1 MESGDED
8 IFAISDEEMLSPA
21 RVAPVNPVEEHLQ
34 KELADVE
41 SRIDLATRE
50 IAETRETTAR
60 VLNALE
66 WRALYG
72 EDASSDSDSEL
83 YTVEGA
89 PVVKKPKNHR
99 TSIKQNLEIISQWQ
113 CVLSDKWIIGIK
125 LNNISYCT
133 LLNPR
138 YYPYVLSTRDEQI
151 SGVSTFWKEKHDFYS
166 EKIDSIQPG
175 IVVATMVLDLGCYPM
190 FDKEPVVECWGII
203 SYEIDETQFQ
213 IPVPPIQLSI
223 TETINSSCI
232 KFLDKNKYDAIL
244 AVKSTSAI
252 ERVIN
257 IKFVDGRFDQDTQ
270 DDQSDTVAKFFSF
283 LTAKTFTK
291 ICDHIFLMKEHGFL
305 MYCLLEVQSIN
316 YEKANI
322 RIFARS
328 VNQLNII
335 LRLLRDEF
343 PKVCVENKTD
353 DSLEDEIDVET
364 DIDCVEAAMAL
375 IRELELIR
383 DKKSIHEIQEAKVIT
398 DLFIP

>member
-125 LNNISYCT
+125 LNNISY
-133 LLNPR
+133 
-138 YYPYVLSTRDEQI
+138 
-151 SGVSTFWKEKHDFYS
+151 
-166 EKIDSIQPG
+166 
-175 IVVATMVLDLGCYPM
+175 
-190 FDKEPVVECWGII
+190 
-203 SYEIDETQFQ
+203 
-213 IPVPPIQLSI
+213 
-223 TETINSSCI
+223 
-232 KFLDKNKYDAIL
+232 
-244 AVKSTSAI
+244 
-252 ERVIN
+252 
-257 IKFVDGRFDQDTQ
+257 
-270 DDQSDTVAKFFSF
+270 
-283 LTAKTFTK
+283 
-291 ICDHIFLMKEHGFL
+291 
-305 MYCLLEVQSIN
+305 
-316 YEKANI
+316 
-322 RIFARS
+322 
-328 VNQLNII
+328 
-335 LRLLRDEF
+335 
-343 PKVCVENKTD
+343 
-353 DSLEDEIDVET
+353 
-364 DIDCVEAAMAL
+364 
-375 IRELELIR
+375 
-383 DKKSIHEIQEAKVIT
+383 
-398 DLFIP
+398 